1 MIGDLTI
8 IIVLY
13 QEKIEL
19 IRACLENIKNFKII
33 IIDNDNNIEIK
44 KKIISEF
51 LIYKYILN
59 EKNIGFS
66 KAANIAVKLSDTNYI
81 MNINADCLIKQDDI
95 LKLLL
100 ANKNDQ
106 NCFIT
111 SPTFYDSKNKLSR
124 NASNFS
130 DKKILHENDYFD
142 GDVCVDWVLGSA
154 IVFKKKTFIEIGMF
168 DENFFLYF
176 LDEDICIKDL
186 KKKKSTIQIS
196 SVKAIH
202 EHGTPKTKN
211 FFKKIFLRNY
221 HFTYDK
227 LYYHFKINSH
237 DEIFNK
243 LQKKIPNYFIKFL
256 INIIILKLGKAT
268 HYLSLI
274 LAFLQFKK
282 FLIKNL

>member
-8 IIVLY
+8 ILVLY
-13 QEKIEL
+13 QEKFEL
-19 IRACLENIKNFKII
+19 IRACLKNIKNFKII
-33 IIDNDNNIEIK
+33 IVDNDNNIKIK
-44 KKIISEF
+44 KKIVSEF

-66 KAANIAVKLSDTNYI
+66 KAANIAVKLSDTEYV

-100 ANKNDQ
+100 ANKADQ

-111 SPTFYDSKNKLSR
+111 SPTFYDSKNELSQ
-124 NASNFS
+124 NASSFS
-130 DKKILHENDYFD
+130 DKIVLNNSNYFD
-142 GDVCVDWVLGSA
+142 GDVCVDWVLGAA
-154 IVFKKKTFIEIGMF
+154 IVFKKKIFIEIGMF

-176 LDEDICIKDL
+176 LDEDICRKAFI
-186 KKKKSTIQIS
+186 KKKSTIQMLT
-196 SVKAIH
+196 VKATH
-202 EHGTPKTKN
+202 VHGIPKTKN
-211 FFKKIFLRNY
+211 FFKKIFLRDY

-227 LYYHFKINSH
+227 LYYHFKIDNHKKIYS
-237 DEIFNK
+237 ELK
-243 LQKKIPNYFIKFL
+243 KKIPNYFIKFL
-256 INIIILKLGKAT
+256 KNLLILKLGKAT

-282 FLIKNL
+282 FLIKN